1 MSILDYLALWLSR
14 WFKPKERDVRF
25 GFVPRYVMLAYRGCS
40 ELEGLDLSTF
50 PKSIRD
56 AVIMAAL
63 DGELE
68 GEDKAMQA
76 AADTLMSLV
85 LAGEVRR
92 CR

>member
-25 GFVPRYVMLAYRGCS
+25 GLVPKYVVLAYRGCD
-40 ELEGLDLSTF
+40 ELEGMDLSTF

-56 AVIMAAL
+56 AVIMASL
-63 DGELE
+63 DAELQ
-68 GEDKAMQA
+68 GDDASMQA